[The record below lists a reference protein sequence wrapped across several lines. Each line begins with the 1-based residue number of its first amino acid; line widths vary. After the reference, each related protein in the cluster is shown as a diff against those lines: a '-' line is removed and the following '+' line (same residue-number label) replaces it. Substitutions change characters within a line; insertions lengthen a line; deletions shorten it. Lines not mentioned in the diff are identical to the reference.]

1 MDTSF
6 VSFIAA
12 LDPLVLML
20 ATGALVILMLHASA
34 AKLGDRDLFMQHL
47 AAYGVPD
54 AALGAMT
61 WALPLAELVAALGLM
76 TPWRALAAGLC
87 AVLLA
92 TYAAAMAWQLAHG
105 RRPDCG
111 CGGEPLPL
119 SWALVVRNVALLG
132 LAGLAALP
140 SGDRA
145 ITAGDI
151 AAVVAGWLL
160 LTLLYAA
167 FNQVLRQAAH
177 LDHLDRQR
185 HQSHSSHSS
194 LSSRSST

>member
-6 VSFIAA
+6 VSFVAA

-76 TPWRALAAGLC
+76 TPWRALAAC
-87 AVLLA
+87 
-92 TYAAAMAWQLAHG
+92 WF
-105 RRPDCG
+105 RRRVTC
-111 CGGEPLPL
+111 
-119 SWALVVRNVALLG
+119 SA
-132 LAGLAALP
+132 
-140 SGDRA
+140 SGTSARS
-145 ITAGDI
+145 TASCS
-151 AAVVAGWLL
+151 
-160 LTLLYAA
+160 
-167 FNQVLRQAAH
+167 F
-177 LDHLDRQR
+177 
-185 HQSHSSHSS
+185 
-194 LSSRSST
+194 STR

>member
-61 WALPLAELVAALGLM
+61 WALPLAELVAALPRCEYRDYL
-76 TPWRALAAGLC
+76 TR
-87 AVLLA
+87 
-92 TYAAAMAWQLAHG
+92 
-105 RRPDCG
+105 
-111 CGGEPLPL
+111 
-119 SWALVVRNVALLG
+119 
-132 LAGLAALP
+132 
-140 SGDRA
+140 
-145 ITAGDI
+145 
-151 AAVVAGWLL
+151 VVAE
-160 LTLLYAA
+160 A
-167 FNQVLRQAAH
+167 RRR
-177 LDHLDRQR
+177 D
-185 HQSHSSHSS
+185 
-194 LSSRSST
+194 

>member
-87 AVLLA
+87 AALLA
-92 TYAAAMAWQLAHG
+92 TYAAAMAWQLAHHQ
-105 RRPDCG
+105 RPRQRQRLAATAAVRA
-111 CGGEPLPL
+111 PT
-119 SWALVVRNVALLG
+119 VRNVALLG

-177 LDHLDRQR
+177 LDHLHR
-185 HQSHSSHSS
+185 QSHQPHQT